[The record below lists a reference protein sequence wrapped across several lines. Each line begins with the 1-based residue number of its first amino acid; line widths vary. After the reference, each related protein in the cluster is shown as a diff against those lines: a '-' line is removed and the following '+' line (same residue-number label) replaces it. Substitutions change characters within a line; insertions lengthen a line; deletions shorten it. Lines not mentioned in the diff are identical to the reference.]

1 MVSLN
6 NTEDNEEKIV
16 DLENVKIIKSRVW
29 EGFQVTIP
37 FLSHLNF
44 WQNNFMQDLNKN
56 NKTFI

>member
-29 EGFQVTIP
+29 EG
-37 FLSHLNF
+37 LSVK
-44 WQNNFMQDLNKN
+44 Q
-56 NKTFI
+56 